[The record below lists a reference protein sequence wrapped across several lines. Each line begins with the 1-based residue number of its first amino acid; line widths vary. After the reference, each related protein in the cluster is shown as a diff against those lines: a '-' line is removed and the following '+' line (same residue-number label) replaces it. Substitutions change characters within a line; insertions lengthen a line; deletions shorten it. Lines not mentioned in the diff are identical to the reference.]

1 MVCTG
6 SIAAQRMLEAAGY
19 ETLAQSQSQ
28 RFHLVFHRVD
38 FLRRNHRHTFSILLD
53 YFLENQPVGN
63 ALERILC
70 FGRR

>member
-6 SIAAQRMLEAAGY
+6 SIAAQRMLEAAAY
-19 ETLAQSQSQ
+19 ETLAQSQ